1 MNDTLIHEI
10 VVRFQGGASIRR
22 IAQSLH
28 ISRRTVKRVLDRIER
43 ARGADSVTEPSQP
56 GPRRDSQLDALP
68 ERDHRSS
75 GPLSRHHDAANP
87 RRVAAA
93 RLPGKLLVALQAGA

>member
-28 ISRRTVKRVLDRIER
+28 ISRRTVKRVLDRIEH
-43 ARGADSVTEPSQP
+43 ARGAVGVKD
-56 GPRRDSQLDALP
+56 LDGAVSSTP
-68 ERDHRSS
+68 TRTRS
-75 GPLSRHHDAANP
+75 PTF
-87 RRVAAA
+87 
-93 RLPGKLLVALQAGA
+93 